1 MFSFNSVSVY
11 YNPDN
16 EKGFRSQIYYTGL
29 VNLMSGGEYKVT
41 CTMSVRKFPFD
52 KHMCTLRVASATM
65 STSTILL
72 NHAVR
77 SSLGI
82 IFETL
87 YPLGDSSPR
96 RS

>member
-29 VNLMSGGEYKVT
+29 VNQLSGGQYKTT
-41 CTMSVRKFPFD
+41 CSMSVRNFPFD
-52 KHMCTLRVASATM
+52 KHMCTLRVSSSTM

-72 NHAVR
+72 DHEVR
-77 SSLGI
+77 TSLGI
-82 IFETL
+82 ILKCLL
-87 YPLGDSSPR
+87 Y
-96 RS
+96 